1 MSKAGWVAFPFA
13 CFGFRSQSSVLIR
26 NHKGGKNGT
35 IRNWLQ
41 GCLSLVRVHV
51 DRNERGDDDDRD
63 GDTPSLPRCFSIA
76 GEVLIVRLFFSP
88 SAALEGKKAR
98 SSLSY
103 CTVTQTSWKQ
113 EMKRSRAEGAMLPA
127 KATAE
132 ASGKAQRR
140 QKASTPKLATAVAS
154 PENAAARGGGDDK
167 NPAAAAAAAAAAADI
182 QQSSFIPS
190 APAEEKAVGWG
201 DGAVELGEWWWCLW
215 GVEEEKLLGWFP
227 FVDEDFVCSD
237 SRGSEAPGGLLWE
250 EEDHDIWEL
259 QHIHEIPHAAAK

>member
-1 MSKAGWVAFPFA
+1 
-13 CFGFRSQSSVLIR
+13 
-26 NHKGGKNGT
+26 
-35 IRNWLQ
+35 
-41 GCLSLVRVHV
+41 
-51 DRNERGDDDDRD
+51 
-63 GDTPSLPRCFSIA
+63 
-76 GEVLIVRLFFSP
+76 
-88 SAALEGKKAR
+88 
-98 SSLSY
+98 

-167 NPAAAAAAAAAAADI
+167 NPAAAAAAAAADI
-182 QQSSFIPS
+182 RQSSFIPS
-190 APAEEKAVGWG
+190 APAEEEAVGWG